1 MKESDL
7 YLPSGYLDMDRIIS
21 ISNTF
26 CFIIGGRGT
35 GKTYGALQ
43 YALERHV
50 KFIYMR
56 RTQTQVDVIKSNDM
70 NPFKS
75 VADDVIT
82 KSINKSLT
90 GVYRCDPD
98 EDINKPI
105 GPALGYI
112 VALSTISNLR
122 GFDASDVDLII
133 FDEFKGEAH
142 EKLIKDEG
150 VAFFNAYET
159 INRNRELNGQPPVKA
174 LMLANSNSLDSALLA
189 TFNLIMPYQQMFING
204 EVIREYPDRHVTL
217 VLLPM
222 TEISKKKAM
231 TALYAAASSAYT
243 DMAIA
248 NKFVNDDLSNIETR
262 DLNKCTP
269 LCRVGEIWIYK
280 VKGTREY
287 YVSHHGHGTFKVQ
300 YDVTDSQ
307 LKAFR
312 RKYYYVW
319 LAELNQRIYYESYVE
334 RLLLDRYLKPKI

>member
-7 YLPSGYLDMDRIIS
+7 YLESGYLNMQRIIDLS
-21 ISNTF
+21 HTF

-35 GKTYGALQ
+35 GKTYGALK
-43 YALERHV
+43 YCLDNDL

-70 NPFKS
+70 NPFRS
-75 VADDVIT
+75 VSDLIVT

-90 GVYRCDPD
+90 GVYHVDPD
-98 EDINKPI
+98 DDTAKPY
-105 GPALGYI
+105 GSALGYI

-122 GFDASDVDLII
+122 GFDASDVDIII

-159 INRNRELNGQPPVKA
+159 INRNRELQGHKPVKA
-174 LMLANSNSLDSALLA
+174 VMLANSNSLNSALLA
-189 TFNLIMPYQQMFING
+189 TFDLIRPYQQMFMTG
-204 EVIREYPDRHVTL
+204 TVIRELPERDITMI
-217 VLLPM
+217 LLPV
-222 TEISKKKAM
+222 TAIGQKKAQ
-231 TALYAAASSAYT
+231 TALYKAAAGSYT
-243 DMAIA
+243 DMAIS
-248 NKFVNDDLSNIETR
+248 NKFVNDDLTNIEPR

-269 LCRVGEIWIYK
+269 LCRVGEIYIYK
-280 VKGTREY
+280 VKGSREY
-287 YVSHHGHGTFKVQ
+287 YISQHGHGTFKVN

-334 RLLLDRYLKPKI
+334 RLLLDRYLRPGI

>member
-7 YLPSGYLDMDRIIS
+7 YLESGYLNMQRIIDLS
-21 ISNTF
+21 HTF

-35 GKTYGALQ
+35 GKTFGALK
-43 YALERHV
+43 YCLDNDL

-56 RTQTQVDVIKSNDM
+56 RTLAQVDLIKSYDV

-75 VADDVIT
+75 VDPDVIT
-82 KSINKSLT
+82 KSINKSLI
-90 GVYRCDPD
+90 GVYRSDPN

-122 GFDASDVDLII
+122 GFDASDVDIII

-150 VAFFNAYET
+150 TAFFNAYET
-159 INRNRELNGQPPVKA
+159 INRNRELQGHKPVKA
-174 LMLANSNSLDSALLA
+174 IMLANSNSLNSALLA
-189 TFNLIMPYQQMFING
+189 TFDLIRPYQQMFMAG
-204 EVIREYPDRHVTL
+204 TVIRELPERDITMI
-217 VLLPM
+217 LLPV
-222 TEISKKKAM
+222 TAIGQKKAQ
-231 TALYAAASSAYT
+231 TALYKAAAGSYA
-243 DMAIA
+243 DMAIN
-248 NKFVNDDLSNIETR
+248 NKFVNDDLTNIEPR

-269 LCRVGEIWIYK
+269 LCRVGEIYIYK

-287 YVSHHGHGTFKVQ
+287 YISQHGHGTFNVQ
-300 YDVTDSQ
+300 FDTTDSQ

-319 LAELNQRIYYESYVE
+319 LAELNQRICYESYVE
-334 RLLLDRYLKPKI
+334 RLLLDRYLRPGI

>member
-21 ISNTF
+21 VSSTF
-26 CFIIGGRGT
+26 CFLIGGRGT
-35 GKTYGALQ
+35 GKTYGALK
-43 YALERHV
+43 YCLDRNI

-70 NPFKS
+70 NPFRS
-75 VADDVIT
+75 ISDLIVT

-90 GVYRCDPD
+90 GVYHVDPD
-98 EDINKPI
+98 DDTAKPY

-122 GFDASDVDLII
+122 GFDASDVDIII

-159 INRNRELNGQPPVKA
+159 INRNRELQGHKPVKA
-174 LMLANSNSLDSALLA
+174 VMLANSNSLDSALLA
-189 TFNLIMPYQQMFING
+189 TFNLIMPYQQMFLNG
-204 EVIREYPDRHVTL
+204 EVIRDYPERHITL
-217 VLLPM
+217 ILLPM
-222 TEISKKKAM
+222 TDISRKKAM
-231 TALYAAASSAYT
+231 TALYAAASKTYT

-300 YDVTDSQ
+300 YDTTDSQ

-334 RLLLDRYLKPKI
+334 RLLLDRYLKPGI